1 MNIDSREQHLEKLV
15 VGFILVILLMSTAIT
30 GSNHNIRNVVK
41 AQGETTVAL
50 SELKGQYKKLNDEL
64 WEVKQAKIRLDNRI
78 KTLESELIKLNKVKE
93 EQVIIDTPKNTT
105 QEKTQE
111 TTKETKG
118 ELHTI
123 TCYDLS
129 EDSNGTWK
137 GHKWYGLTASGFD
150 LRGHTWE
157 SARTVAVDKR
167 LYPFGTKLKLTFVGE
182 KYQKYNGIY
191 TARDTGGLIK
201 GKKLDLF
208 LGDFNQRRTH
218 QSVWDFGKT
227 TAYVEVVK

>member
-1 MNIDSREQHLEKLV
+1 MSLI
-15 VGFILVILLMSTAIT
+15 ILILLLSTAIT
-30 GSNHNIRNVVK
+30 GTNHNLRTVVK
-41 AQGETTVAL
+41 AQGETTVTL
-50 SELKGQYKKLNDEL
+50 SELQGKYKRINDEL

-78 KTLESELIKLNKVKE
+78 KTLETELLNLAKTKE
-93 EQVIIDTPKNTT
+93 EQVIIDVPKNTT

-111 TTKETKG
+111 TTKETTKENKG

-137 GHKWYGLTASGFD
+137 GHKWYGLTANGFD

-157 SARTVAVDKR
+157 SARTVAVDKN
-167 LYPFGTKLKLTFVGE
+167 LYPMGTKLKLTFVGE

-191 TARDTGGLIK
+191 TARDTGGAIK

-208 LGDFNQRRTH
+208 LGDFSQRRTH

-227 TAYVEVVK
+227 TAYVKVVK